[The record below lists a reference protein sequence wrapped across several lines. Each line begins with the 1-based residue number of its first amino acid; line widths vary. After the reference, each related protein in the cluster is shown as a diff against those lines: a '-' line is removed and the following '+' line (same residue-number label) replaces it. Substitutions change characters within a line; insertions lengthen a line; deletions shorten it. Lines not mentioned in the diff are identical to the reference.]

1 MITAVTKSLRQ
12 QKQLET
18 FVHRLRLYVLLP
30 SHGGGGGGG
39 WGVDRNKTTRLY
51 FKLPGID
58 IRGQS
63 ELRSHMFCPFL
74 NGCIGE
80 RNLAQTVLRIIVV
93 IFSMKNVF
101 GYKYVLGSNLRGRF
115 SPSHEAQNIFMPA
128 NFDSIVLVVVVV
140 VVVAAM

>member
-12 QKQLET
+12 QRQLET

-30 SHGGGGGGG
+30 SHLGGGGGVG
-39 WGVDRNKTTRLY
+39 GVDGNKTRLY

-140 VVVAAM
+140 AAM